1 MNHAE
6 SKLQA
11 ACVKWFRLQYP
22 DTLIFAIPNG
32 GARSA
37 ITGAILKAEGVL
49 AGVPDLFVAKSG
61 HVDDIYY
68 DGLFIEMKSGKGK
81 QTESQKE
88 IQKRLQAAGYYVEV
102 CHSFDEFKETVEWYM
117 G

>member
-1 MNHAE
+1 MKHAE

-37 ITGAILKAEGVL
+37 ITGAILKSEGVL
-49 AGVPDLFVAKSG
+49 AGVPDLFLAESYG
-61 HVDDIYY
+61 PYH
-68 DGLFIEMKSGKGK
+68 GLFIEMKAGKGRLS
-81 QTESQKE
+81 ESQKIIHAKLE
-88 IQKRLQAAGYYVEV
+88 SQDYIVRV
-102 CHSFDEFKETVEWYM
+102 CRSFEEFKETIERYM
-117 G
+117 Y